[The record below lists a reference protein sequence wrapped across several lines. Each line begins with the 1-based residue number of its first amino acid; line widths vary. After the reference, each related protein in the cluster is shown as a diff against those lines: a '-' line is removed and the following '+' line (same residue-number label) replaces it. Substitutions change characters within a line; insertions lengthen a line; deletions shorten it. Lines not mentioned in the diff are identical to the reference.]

1 MRNSRLIPNPYA
13 KYATAVD
20 IPGLKARRGESYHYP
35 WVDPEK
41 TPISARESDST
52 AAPGWS
58 ILVGYKVGTEGKG
71 AGMRQQIFKLLYD
84 DKDTG
89 AYATSSTNA
98 AEMSWKLDPATGKRW
113 GRAKNNPRGARM
125 ESFARGAHFSGEPD
139 ISSFSPK
146 IPQQYVAYT
155 DEEMSKLARAG
166 DVWAIALRTLDGGY
180 AYVPE
185 AEARRALPALRRFLE
200 SLPQERV
207 VRSNPRGAR
216 MLSRARA
223 LNAQYD
229 RDNYEGSSRAQLA
242 QARRLEAQ
250 FDADTGTASARQLAH
265 ARRLE
270 AQFDQDNYEGSSRAQ
285 LAQARLLEALFNA
298 DTGTSSRQQLAYARQ
313 LERQFDQD
321 NYEGSTAAQLAQARM
336 LEAEFDA
343 NDNPRSRN
351 NPDYT
356 KRSGFPL
363 PPEVRD
369 RYREAK
375 AAGANRHDLM
385 QLLRSLHAART
396 AGQSEN
402 NDTPDYSKLSNAELR
417 TLAAKGDSRA
427 AEQLENNEMAYQT
440 WHSRQT
446 KENPAEFRI
455 LLTQPG
461 MWTANDKDTFLSL
474 ATPGFI
480 RPVAE
485 QRATVWS
492 TAAEAKA
499 AANRHLKGVM
509 YKIVSR

>member
-113 GRAKNNPRGARM
+113 GRAKNNPRGARA

-223 LNAQYD
+223 LNTQYD

-313 LERQFDQD
+313 LETQFDQD

-351 NPDYT
+351 
-356 KRSGFPL
+356 K
-363 PPEVRD
+363 
-369 RYREAK
+369 
-375 AAGANRHDLM
+375 
-385 QLLRSLHAART
+385 
-396 AGQSEN
+396 
-402 NDTPDYSKLSNAELR
+402 PDYSKLSNAQLR